1 MKKANWM
8 ILSMAVVMAVTT
20 AFVTRPC
27 QSCLG
32 VPLYYLSG
40 PNNYSPAGTYEEDY
54 YCASSSFTCTYYLNN
69 NVYTPCQMGDYTP
82 IIQAKHKKK

>member
-1 MKKANWM
+1 MKKAKWI

-27 QSCLG
+27 QSCMG

-40 PNNYSPAGTYEEDY
+40 PNSYSPAGTFGKDY
-54 YCASSSFTCTYYLNN
+54 YCGAGNVCTYYLNN
-69 NVYTPCQMGDYTP
+69 NVYTPCQSGAY
-82 IIQAKHKKK
+82 IIIEANRKKK